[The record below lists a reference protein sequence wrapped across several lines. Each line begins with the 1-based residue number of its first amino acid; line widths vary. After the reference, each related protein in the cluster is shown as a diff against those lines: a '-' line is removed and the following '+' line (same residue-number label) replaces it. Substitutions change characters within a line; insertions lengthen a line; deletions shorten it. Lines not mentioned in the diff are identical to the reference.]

1 MKPRYAG
8 TRCIIECFWL
18 HRYIFK
24 NNKVGVPL
32 QKLFCSFWDSVV
44 KRKQKRVK
52 KPKDISIKIRAEK
65 EIRKINMHKDVVV

>member
-1 MKPRYAG
+1 MHLNNSSISKPPPH
-8 TRCIIECFWL
+8 IISHIVFNVSGFIL
-18 HRYIFK
+18 K
-24 NNKVGVPL
+24 NDKVGVPL

-65 EIRKINMHKDVVV
+65 KIRKINT